1 MKKNIL
7 VTGAAGFIGFN
18 LLKEISKNSDF
29 NITILDNF
37 SRGKKD
43 NEFISLIKKKK
54 NIKIKKIDLK
64 QKFQINQNFS
74 YIFHLAAIVGVKNVK
89 KDIVKTFDTNL
100 NSTLN
105 LLNAFKSKKKK
116 PKFIFFSTS
125 EIYQPLLDKKKLKF
139 PTLEKQ
145 NFIYPSS
152 FNSRQSYYLSKFFS
166 EIILQI
172 SDFNYIIYRPHNI
185 YGPRMGYSHVIPEL
199 ISKFKKKDKVEVFSP
214 YHKRAFCYIDD
225 AIKLIL
231 GTCFKKVSLNK
242 IFNIGNMNE
251 EIRIIDLVKK
261 IKHLLN
267 SKKNLKL
274 KGNTPGSPIRRVPDT
289 REIQKIC
296 KLKKLV
302 NLNEGLIK
310 TISWYEKNS

>member
-54 NIKIKKIDLK
+54 NIKIKKIALT

-116 PKFIFFSTS
+116 PTFIFF
-125 EIYQPLLDKKKLKF
+125 
-139 PTLEKQ
+139 
-145 NFIYPSS
+145 
-152 FNSRQSYYLSKFFS
+152 
-166 EIILQI
+166 
-172 SDFNYIIYRPHNI
+172 
-185 YGPRMGYSHVIPEL
+185 
-199 ISKFKKKDKVEVFSP
+199 
-214 YHKRAFCYIDD
+214 
-225 AIKLIL
+225 
-231 GTCFKKVSLNK
+231 
-242 IFNIGNMNE
+242 
-251 EIRIIDLVKK
+251 
-261 IKHLLN
+261 
-267 SKKNLKL
+267 
-274 KGNTPGSPIRRVPDT
+274 
-289 REIQKIC
+289 
-296 KLKKLV
+296 
-302 NLNEGLIK
+302 
-310 TISWYEKNS
+310 

>member
-54 NIKIKKIDLK
+54 NIKIKKIDLT

-116 PKFIFFSTS
+116 PTFIFFSTS

-199 ISKFKKKDKVEVFSP
+199 ISKFKTKDKVEVFSP

-274 KGNTPGSPIRRVPDT
+274 KGNTLGSPIRRVPDT